1 MLVKSTVLAS
11 IFSIEPK
18 SYTHFTFDASTAN
31 TVRTV
36 ILAFALGILLA
47 ALAAFYTKNV
57 PGAIV
62 RSILRAEALSPET
75 AKTLED
81 LALDKNFFYR
91 YELRHNVTLK
101 KLILSVE
108 TAEHTESGEEYT
120 EIRYYIP
127 EEKKYHAETRFEKRG
142 SGPIGLLLAIVLTI
156 VGTVLVMRLVPVILN
171 VIDKFIK

>member
-1 MLVKSTVLAS
+1 MLIKPTVLAS

-18 SYTHFTFDASTAN
+18 NYAHFTFDAAAASTA
-31 TVRTV
+31 RTI

-62 RSILRAEALSPET
+62 RSILRAEAFSPET
-75 AKTLED
+75 AKTLEE
-81 LALDKNFFYR
+81 LALDKNFFYQ

-142 SGPIGLLLAIVLTI
+142 NGPIGLLLTAALTI
-156 VGTVLVMRLVPVILN
+156 VGTILVFRLVPVILS
-171 VIDKFIK
+171 VIDNFMK